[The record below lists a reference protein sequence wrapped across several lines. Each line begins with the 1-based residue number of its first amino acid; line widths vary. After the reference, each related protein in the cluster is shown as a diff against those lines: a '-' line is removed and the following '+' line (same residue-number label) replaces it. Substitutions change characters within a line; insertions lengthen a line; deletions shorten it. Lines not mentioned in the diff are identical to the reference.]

1 MEKKQEFNLDELD
14 VIRNVVFTELTK
26 ELTISED
33 KRNMYNIDKLTKISV
48 KIRDL
53 QNDLIIIKHNKKIKG
68 FETKWIMIQ
77 KQNSN

>member
-68 FETKWIMIQ
+68 FD
-77 KQNSN
+77 